1 VASAPM
7 FDIKKLALRTGATV
21 TNPDG
26 TVFNSAKQVV
36 PPEEPKAQAEPRPKK
51 KSKPRRKATKP
62 SEIKP
67 IPQPAPE
74 FDVKAAFGAVN
85 ASISKMAPSVAVAL
99 QTLESKIDAVDPTI
113 VTASVKAEVASI
125 KDYIQSLKGG
135 YVMEIVRGEDD
146 KIVRVDI
153 DPK

>member
-1 VASAPM
+1 M
-7 FDIKKLALRTGATV
+7 FDIKKLAQRTGATV

-26 TVFNSAKQVV
+26 TVLNSAKQVV
-36 PPEEPKAQAEPRPKK
+36 SPEEPKAQAEPRSKK
-51 KSKPRRKATKP
+51 KPKPRRKATKP

-67 IPQPAPE
+67 IPQPVPE
-74 FDVKAAFGAVN
+74 FDVRAAFGTVN
-85 ASISKMAPSVAVAL
+85 ASISKLAPSVAAAL

-113 VTASVKAEVASI
+113 VTASVKAEVASV
-125 KDYIQSLKGG
+125 KDYIQSLRGG

-146 KIVRVDI
+146 KIIRVDI